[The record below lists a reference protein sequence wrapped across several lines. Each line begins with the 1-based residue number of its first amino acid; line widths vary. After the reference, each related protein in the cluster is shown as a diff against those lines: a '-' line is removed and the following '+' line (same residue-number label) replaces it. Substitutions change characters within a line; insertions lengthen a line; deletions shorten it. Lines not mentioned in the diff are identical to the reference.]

1 MGLATGVFVAS
12 TLLSVNAQK
21 KARAENRKAER
32 TKQKRADLQ
41 THRERIKQ
49 VRQARIKRAQATA
62 QASGGEG
69 TGGSGLIGFNQ
80 NVTNQLSNNLSFLD
94 QNQQLSASISNS
106 NIRAAGAT
114 TDANIFSSVA
124 NVSSAAGD
132 IFADPTKES

>member
-1 MGLATGVFVAS
+1 MGPATGLFVAS
-12 TLLSVNAQK
+12 TALSVLSQK
-21 KARAENRKAER
+21 KARKENRAAER
-32 TKQKRADLQ
+32 TRQKRADLQ

-49 VRQARIKRAQATA
+49 VRLARIKRAEATA

-80 NVTNQLSNNLSFLD
+80 NITSQLSSNLSFLD

-114 TDANIFSSVA
+114 TTANIFSSVA
-124 NVSSAAGD
+124 NVSAAAGD
-132 IFADPTKES
+132 IFKE